1 MISTSEIKTSVVIDE
16 QYAELAGRA
25 LHMAIGLDQHAA
37 EPAGSPREMGHNS
50 GIGNVT
56 EWPKVLPC

>member
-1 MISTSEIKTSVVIDE
+1 MECRLKPLRQASRFSQKASKM
-16 QYAELAGRA
+16 R
-25 LHMAIGLDQHAA
+25 
-37 EPAGSPREMGHNS
+37 HNS

>member
-1 MISTSEIKTSVVIDE
+1 
-16 QYAELAGRA
+16 
-25 LHMAIGLDQHAA
+25 MAIGEKYPELVAQDLNKAYRLDPQAA
-37 EPAGSPREMGHNS
+37 KTAGTITEIRHNS